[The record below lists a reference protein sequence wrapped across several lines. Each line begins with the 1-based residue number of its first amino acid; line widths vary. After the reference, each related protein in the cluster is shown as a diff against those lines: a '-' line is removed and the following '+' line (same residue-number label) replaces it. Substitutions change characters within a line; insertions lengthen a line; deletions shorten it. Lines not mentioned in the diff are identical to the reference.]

1 MQAAQILGLFWKSIM
16 YLLSLALPTP
26 GADDLRARQ
35 EGLDTGALSTVR
47 PWCVPEPDGR
57 FSFT

>member
-1 MQAAQILGLFWKSIM
+1 M